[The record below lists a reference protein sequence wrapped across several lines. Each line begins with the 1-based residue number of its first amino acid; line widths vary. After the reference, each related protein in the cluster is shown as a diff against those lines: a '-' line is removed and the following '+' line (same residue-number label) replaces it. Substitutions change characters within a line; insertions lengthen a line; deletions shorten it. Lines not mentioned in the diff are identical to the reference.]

1 MSNIPGEFILM
12 FLGMVFIAVFLL
24 SQSVA
29 VPVFGE
35 AGKMRKRIRGRL
47 HVLEKASN
55 QSSMQSVLRQKYLTR
70 LSPWE
75 ARLEQLP
82 FMESLTQMIE
92 QSGHEYRAYRVLLLG
107 LVLGGAVGILIWT
120 VSSIWWMALLGG
132 AAVFWL
138 PLVKI
143 SRDRGKRFAAF
154 EEGLPDALDS
164 MCRAL
169 RAGHPFNETLR
180 LVAEE
185 HKGAVAHE
193 FGLTFADINY
203 GNDVRRA
210 MLGLLERMP
219 SMTVMMLVTTILIH
233 RETGGNLTEV
243 LERLSRLIRGRFRFQ
258 RKVKTLS
265 AEGRMSAWVLVAIPF
280 VLAIAIII
288 TSPSYMP
295 VLINDPVGHKLII
308 GAFCAMLIGIFWIRK
323 IIRIQ
328 V

>member
-1 MSNIPGEFILM
+1 MSQIPSEFILA
-12 FLGMVFIAVFLL
+12 FLGMVFTAVFLL
-24 SQSVA
+24 SQGLV

-35 AGKMRKRIRGRL
+35 ASRVRKRIRARL
-47 HVLEKASN
+47 HVVERASN
-55 QSSMQSVLRQKYLTR
+55 LPNMQTVLRQKYLKR
-70 LSPWE
+70 LSPLE
-75 ARLEQLP
+75 VSLEQLP
-82 FMESLTQMIE
+82 AMEALAQMIE
-92 QSGHEYRAYRVLLLG
+92 QAGHNYRAYRVLLLG
-107 LVLGGAVGILIWT
+107 LVLAAAAGILLWLFT
-120 VSSIWWMALLGG
+120 QLWWVALPVAL
-132 AAVFWL
+132 AVFWV
-138 PLVKI
+138 PLLKL
-143 SRDRGKRFAAF
+143 SRDRGKRFAQF
-154 EEGLPDALDS
+154 EEGLPDALDA

-219 SMTVMMLVTTILIH
+219 SMTVMMLITSVLIH

-243 LERLSRLIRGRFRFQ
+243 LERLSSLIRGRFRFQ

-265 AEGRMSAWVLVAIPF
+265 AEGRMSAWVLVSVPF
-280 VLAIAIII
+280 VLTI
-288 TSPSYMP
+288 
-295 VLINDPVGHKLII
+295 LIMVTTPEYIPILIKEPVGQKLATAAF
-308 GAFCAMLIGIFWIRK
+308 GAMVVGIFWIRK
-323 IIRIQ
+323 IIQIQ

>member
-1 MSNIPGEFILM
+1 
-12 FLGMVFIAVFLL
+12 
-24 SQSVA
+24 VA

-47 HVLEKASN
+47 HVMERANSLPN
-55 QSSMQSVLRQKYLTR
+55 MQSVLRQKYLTR
-70 LSPWE
+70 LSPLE

-82 FMESLTQMIE
+82 FMEALTQMIE

-107 LVLGGAVGILIWT
+107 LVLGAWAGILIWMI
-120 VSSIWWMALLGG
+120 SSVWWMALLTGVG
-132 AAVFWL
+132 VFWL
-138 PLVKI
+138 PLLKI
-143 SRDRGKRFAAF
+143 SYDRGKRFAAF
-154 EEGLPDALDS
+154 EEGLPDALDA

-185 HKGAVAHE
+185 HKGPVAHE
-193 FGLTFADINY
+193 FGVAFADINY

-219 SMTVMMLVTTILIH
+219 SMTVMMLVTSILIH
-233 RETGGNLTEV
+233 RK
-243 LERLSRLIRGRFRFQ
+243 I
-258 RKVKTLS
+258 KTLS

-280 VLAIAIII
+280 VLAVGIVL
-288 TSPSYMP
+288 TTPSYLP

-308 GAFCAMLIGIFWIRK
+308 GAFGAMVLGIFWIRK

>member
-1 MSNIPGEFILM
+1 MSQIPSEFILA
-12 FLGMVFIAVFLL
+12 FLGMVFTAMFLL
-24 SQSVA
+24 SQGLT

-35 AGKMRKRIRGRL
+35 AGKVRKRIRSRL
-47 HVLEKASN
+47 NMLERASN
-55 QSSMQSVLRQKYLTR
+55 LQNMQSVLRQKYLRR
-70 LSPWE
+70 LSPLE

-82 FMESLTQMIE
+82 AMEALAQMIE
-92 QSGHEYRAYRVLLLG
+92 QSGHDYRAYRVLLLG
-107 LVLGGAVGILIWT
+107 LVLALAVGMLLWLFIQL
-120 VSSIWWMALLGG
+120 WWVAVPG
-132 AAVFWL
+132 AMAVFWL
-138 PLVKI
+138 PMLKI
-143 SRDRGKRFAAF
+143 ARDRGKRFAKF
-154 EEGLPDALDS
+154 EEELPDALDA

-169 RAGHPFNETLR
+169 RAGHPFNETLQ

-185 HKGAVAHE
+185 HQGPVAHE

-219 SMTVMMLVTTILIH
+219 SMTVMMLVTTVLIH

-243 LERLSRLIRGRFRFQ
+243 LERLSSLIRGRFRFQ

-265 AEGRMSAWVLVAIPF
+265 AEGRMSGWILVSVPF
-280 VLAIAIII
+280 VLATAIVLS
-288 TSPSYMP
+288 SPTYLPMLFKEP
-295 VLINDPVGHKLII
+295 LGQKLVI
-308 GAFCAMLIGIFWIRK
+308 GAFVAMLIGIFWIRK